1 MSTLE
6 KAKRLLAE
14 GDYTCVFCKDETVLT
29 SRRRGVAPLL
39 DLLDEGGGVK
49 GFSAAD
55 KVVGKGAAFL
65 YVLLGVKEL
74 YAAVI
79 SAGALDVLKGYGV
92 FVKYGIL
99 TDAIRNRDNTGFCPI
114 ETAVQSAASPVQ
126 ALAAIRCR
134 LEEMKRQGL

>member
-55 KVVGKGAAFL
+55 KVVGKAAAML
-65 YVLLGVKEL
+65 YLLLGV
-74 YAAVI
+74 
-79 SAGALDVLKGYGV
+79 DVLKGYGV